1 MACYIKYKTLKKWIN
16 FVTLP
21 FEILYLQEVSM
32 SDEEF
37 VRTYKAL
44 YDVVIP
50 DLDYYIRQID
60 CRDGCPVNT
69 DPRGYMLQLHAGNYL
84 EGYKIAR
91 GPNPF
96 ASICGVICGAPCELT
111 CRRDRVD
118 KTLTIRAQK
127 RFLAEWFGLD
137 KAAHVKSL
145 EMSYSRGSTKPQPN
159 GMKVA
164 CIGAGV
170 ASYTAAHDLLRLGY
184 AVDIYEMMRM
194 PGGMLTYGVP
204 NYRLKNE
211 VAINECYAIE
221 HLGAKIFYN
230 MKVGRDITLSELQEK
245 YDAVFIGIGL
255 WKSRDLP
262 IEGANEPDV
271 IRGIEYLRVIC
282 AEQEWK
288 IGENVIVVGGGNVA
302 FDVGRTSVR
311 NKAKTVTMVC
321 LESRDE
327 QTADEFEIEDG
338 IEEGIKIINRVAPK
352 SVVRDAAGKISGL
365 KVQKIHRLFEHDGRF
380 SPQVIPDSEYI
391 IPCDTLALAIGQSM
405 DMSFLNGWDKKSQ
418 LKIDRGII
426 TTERGTGRT
435 SVKGIYAGGDAAFGP
450 ALFITAIRH
459 GQEAARAIDED
470 LRGAK
475 PYREFVGEFTELT
488 PWRDKEYLR
497 TKWALPSMQ
506 PPEVRRHNFNMV
518 ENNYTPEEAHQQ
530 ANRCLQCHVSPV
542 FDGSLCI
549 KCNGCV
555 DVCPCNCLTQVPISK
570 LNLDLGEGNIRKA
583 VDNYYG
589 VDSAEMQNE
598 DLDVMGT
605 AMLKD
610 EDLCIRCG
618 LCAEKCP
625 TQAVTMD
632 AMNYSFRWI
641 G

>member
-1 MACYIKYKTLKKWIN
+1 MANDDPNIS
-16 FVTLP
+16 P
-21 FEILYLQEVSM
+21 FQEI
-32 SDEEF
+32 
-37 VRTYKAL
+37 

-60 CRDGCPVNT
+60 CRDGCPVKT
-69 DPRGYMLQLHAGNYL
+69 DGRGYMMALHAGNLL

-96 ASICGVICGAPCELT
+96 ASICGMICGAPCEIS

-127 RFLAEWFGLD
+127 RFLDEWFGLD
-137 KAAHVKSL
+137 KEAHVKSL
-145 EMSYSRGSTKPQPN
+145 EFSYSRGSTKPEPN
-159 GMKVA
+159 GLKVA

-170 ASYTAAHDLLRLGY
+170 ASLTAAHDLLRLGY
-184 AVDIYEMMRM
+184 AVDVFEMMRM

-204 NYRLKNE
+204 TYRLKNE

-221 HLGAKIFYN
+221 HLGARIFYN
-230 MKVGRDITLSELQEK
+230 MKVGRDITMTELQAK

-255 WKSRDLP
+255 WKSRELP
-262 IEGANEPDV
+262 IPGADGPDI
-271 IRGIEYLRVIC
+271 IRGIEYLRVRC
-282 AEQEWK
+282 ADQEWK

-302 FDVGRTSVR
+302 FDVARSSLR
-311 NKAKTVTMVC
+311 NGAKKVTMVC

-338 IEEGIKIINRVAPK
+338 MEEGITIVNRVGPVAVERDVTGQVTGLRVHPIYSLFDYTGKFAPQY
-352 SVVRDAAGKISGL
+352 V
-365 KVQKIHRLFEHDGRF
+365 
-380 SPQVIPDSEYI
+380 PDSQYV

-405 DMSFLNGWDKKSQ
+405 DMSLFDGWDKKND
-418 LKIDRGII
+418 LKV
-426 TTERGTGRT
+426 ERGVIKVERETGRT
-435 SVKGIYAGGDAAFGP
+435 SVQGVYAGGDAAYGP

-459 GQEAARAIDED
+459 GQESARAIDTD
-470 LRGAK
+470 LRGTH
-475 PYREFVGEFTELT
+475 PYQEFVGEFTEIS
-488 PWRDKEYLR
+488 PMRDKTYLR
-497 TKWALPSMQ
+497 TKWSLPTMQ
-506 PPEVRRHNFNMV
+506 PAAVRVHNLNIV
-518 ENNYTPEEAHQQ
+518 ENNYTEEEAHQQ

-542 FDGSLCI
+542 FDGTLCI

-555 DVCPCNCLTQVPISK
+555 DVCPCNCLKQVPVSK
-570 LNLDLGEGNIRKA
+570 VNLDLAEGNLRVA
-583 VDNYYG
+583 VDNFYG
-589 VDSAEMQNE
+589 IDSVSMSSEELAE
-598 DLDVMGT
+598 LGT
-605 AMLKD
+605 VMLKD

-632 AMNYSFRWI
+632 VMNYSFRWI

>member
-1 MACYIKYKTLKKWIN
+1 MSFIKSHGVALADDDILPAYK
-16 FVTLP
+16 
-21 FEILYLQEVSM
+21 EI
-32 SDEEF
+32 
-37 VRTYKAL
+37 

-69 DPRGYMLQLHAGNYL
+69 DPRGYMIALHAGNLL

-96 ASICGVICGAPCELT
+96 ASICGMICGAPCELT

-127 RFLAEWFGLD
+127 RYLDEWFGLD
-137 KAAHVKSL
+137 KNSHVKSL
-145 EMSYSRGSTKPQPN
+145 EMSYARGSTNPQPN
-159 GMKVA
+159 GLRVA

-170 ASYTAAHDLLRLGY
+170 ASLTAAHDLLRLGY
-184 AVDIYEMMRM
+184 AVDVYEMMRM

-204 NYRLKNE
+204 TYRLRNDIALNE
-211 VAINECYAIE
+211 IFAIE
-221 HLGAKIFYN
+221 HLGAKIYYN
-230 MKVGRDITLSELQEK
+230 MKVGRDITMTELQQK
-245 YDAVFIGIGL
+245 YDAVFLGIGL
-255 WKSRDLP
+255 WKSRELP
-262 IEGANEPDV
+262 IPGADGPDI
-271 IRGIEYLRVIC
+271 IRGIEYLRVKC
-282 AEQEWK
+282 AEEKWTIK
-288 IGENVIVVGGGNVA
+288 DNLIVVGGGNVA
-302 FDVGRTSVR
+302 FDVARTSVR
-311 NKAKTVTMVC
+311 NGAKKVTMVC

-338 IEEGIKIINRVAPK
+338 MEEGIEIHNRLAPV
-352 SVVRDAAGKISGL
+352 SVERDSEGNITGL
-365 KVQKIHRLFEHDGRF
+365 KVQRIYSLFDHTGRF
-380 SPQVIPDSEYI
+380 APKIIPDSTFV
-391 IPCDTLALAIGQSM
+391 IPCNTIALAIGQAM
-405 DMSFLNGWDKKSQ
+405 DMSIFDGWDKREQ
-418 LKIDRGII
+418 LQMDRGVIKC
-426 TTERGTGRT
+426 ERGTGRT
-435 SVKGIYAGGDAAFGP
+435 SVKGVYAGGDGAFGA

-459 GQEAARAIDED
+459 GQDSARAIDAD
-470 LRGAK
+470 LRGTT
-475 PYREFVGEFTELT
+475 PYQEFSAEFTEI
-488 PWRDKEYLR
+488 PPMRDKTYLR
-497 TKWALPSMQ
+497 TKWALPTMQ
-506 PPEVRRHNFNMV
+506 PPEVRIHDVQMV
-518 ENNYTPEEAHQQ
+518 ENNYTDQEAHEQ

-555 DVCPCNCLTQVPISK
+555 DVCPCNCLKQVPISK
-570 LNLDLGEGNIRKA
+570 LNLDIGDGNLRTA

-589 VDSAEMQNE
+589 VNSAEMLDE
-598 DLDVMGT
+598 DLDIMGT

-632 AMNYSFRWI
+632 LMDYSFRWI